1 VQKFKDIHCSQAL
14 GFLRLVAGY
23 LKRPVCSAIIG
34 TIDMPEDIM
43 AHLIL
48 AETTASVSELKKNP
62 MGTVAAGEGFPVAI
76 LNRNEP
82 AFYCVPAKAYEALM
96 DKLEDFELNAIAD
109 ARLND
114 GQQFIKVSLD
124 AL

>member
-1 VQKFKDIHCSQAL
+1 
-14 GFLRLVAGY
+14 
-23 LKRPVCSAIIG
+23 
-34 TIDMPEDIM
+34 M
-43 AHLIL
+43 AHIIL

-96 DKLEDFELNAIAD
+96 DRLEDIELNAIAD
-109 ARLND
+109 ARS
-114 GQQFIKVSLD
+114 GQAEIRVELSEL
-124 AL
+124 